1 MTGLSNLENFISD
14 VVSTMKERYDESQ
27 EEMLNDPKDQFN
39 SGRALA
45 YQEIYDIIATRLKTY
60 EIKIE
65 S

>member
-14 VVSTMKERYDESQ
+14 VVSTMKEQYDESQ

-45 YQEIYDIIATRLKTY
+45 YQEIYDIIATRLKIY